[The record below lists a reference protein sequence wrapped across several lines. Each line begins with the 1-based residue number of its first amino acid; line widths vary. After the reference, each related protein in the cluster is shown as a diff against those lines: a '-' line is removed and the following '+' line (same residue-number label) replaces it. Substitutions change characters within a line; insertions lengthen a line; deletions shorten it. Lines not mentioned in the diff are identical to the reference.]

1 MHQHAEAAATVLR
14 GEYRPELVLLSLVI
28 AVFSATM
35 ALKSAQIS
43 RYAETVL
50 YRHVATASGALALAG
65 GIWTM
70 HFIGMLAY
78 VVPAEVHYDVS
89 LTLASF
95 LPACAASWPAL
106 RLLARPEVSR
116 KALLGS
122 GLLVGLGIGTMHYS
136 GMTAM
141 EMSLAMTYDP
151 VIFGLSIVVAAALAT
166 LALWIRY
173 GLRGTA
179 LSPRQRFAVSGL
191 VMGLAIAGMHYTG
204 MSAMRVSGTPIA
216 PSQSFPVTT
225 EVASLLLAGFTII
238 GTLLVYATN
247 DLIRSRELYRRVEE
261 SESRLRATL
270 ETAVDGIITIDDRSR
285 IVSVNQSVERMFGWS
300 ADALRLQNI
309 TMLLPDCGN
318 ACATRLGDGVPPH
331 DDTERVGQSREV
343 MGLRRDGTYIP
354 LRLAVGR
361 MDLPGERLY
370 VGFVTDISERH
381 ALDGSLRETAERA
394 ERAAAAK
401 STFLANMSHEIRTPM
416 NSIIGFTELLLQG
429 ELSRTQRAHLRT
441 IRQSSRSLLALISD
455 ILDTTRLEKDGLQ
468 LESIDFSLKGLAAQI
483 ESSLRLGA
491 QHKGLSLV
499 THYASDLP
507 EYFRG
512 DPLRLLQVLTNLVG
526 NAIKFTERGGVT
538 VRFARG
544 AVDGADGVV
553 VAVED
558 SGIGMSPEQVATIF
572 APFTQADAS
581 ISRRFGGTGL
591 GTTISRQLVELM
603 GGSIEVT
610 STAGVGSCFT
620 VRIPLLEGVAPETS
634 PAAIGGPALPPL
646 VILAADDVAQN
657 LELLDAVLTRDGH
670 QVVRVPDGA
679 HALQRFQAESFDLVL
694 MDVHMPGMDGLETT
708 RLIRQYERGT
718 ERKATPIIA
727 LTASVLDEDRRAVLQ
742 AGMDGFA
749 VKPIDV
755 RALREEMARVLALG
769 DGVQPL
775 DVLPVQGVGAP
786 VIDWDTAISLWGT
799 RERVVRAIATFM
811 ESVPMQHGV
820 LWNVAATTEVAA
832 VVTALHTVRGAA
844 GNLGLAQL
852 ARTASNLEEQWREL
866 LTAADGPSMRALHRA
881 MDAVEA
887 EIPMLSG
894 TERARTEEGEL
905 ASSPL
910 APDTGALGVAHS
922 DAELAQLA
930 DRLRVLLQRGELDDD
945 LLDRVC
951 VAFAARG
958 ARSAATRL
966 RDAVDGFD
974 FPRAVQGLDACLA
987 EGVAAAA
994 TADATASATTSAMAS
1009 VS

>member
-1 MHQHAEAAATVLR
+1 MHQHAEAAATILR
-14 GEYRPELVLLSLVI
+14 GEYRPELVLLSLAI

-43 RYAETVL
+43 RYAETAM

-78 VVPAEVHYDVS
+78 VVPAEVHYDLS

-106 RLLARPEVSR
+106 RLLARPDVS
-116 KALLGS
+116 KLALLGS

-141 EMSLAMTYDP
+141 EMSLSMTYDP
-151 VIFGLSIVVAAALAT
+151 VIFGLSIVVAAVLAT

-204 MSAMRVSGTPIA
+204 MSAMRISGTPVA

-225 EVASLLLAGFTII
+225 EVASLLLACFTII

-270 ETAVDGIITIDDRSR
+270 ETAVDGIITIDDRGR
-285 IVSVNQSVERMFGWS
+285 IVSVNPSAERMFGWS

-309 TMLLPDCGN
+309 TMLLPDCKN
-318 ACATRLGDGVPPH
+318 ACATRLGDGVPH
-331 DDTERVGQSREV
+331 DDDSAQIGQSREV
-343 MGLRRDGTYIP
+343 MGLRRDGSYLP

-381 ALDGSLRETAERA
+381 ALEASLRETAERA

-441 IRQSSRSLLALISD
+441 IRQSSRSLLALIND
-455 ILDTTRLEKDGLQ
+455 ILDTTRLEKEGLQ
-468 LESIDFSLKGLAAQI
+468 LELIDFSLKGLAAQI

-491 QHKGLSLV
+491 QHKGLSLI
-499 THYASDLP
+499 THYAADLP
-507 EYFRG
+507 EYFKG

-538 VRFARG
+538 VRFTRSAEG
-544 AVDGADGVV
+544 IA

-558 SGIGMSPEQVATIF
+558 SGIGMSPEQVATVF

-603 GGSIEVT
+603 GGSIEVR

-620 VRIPLLEGVAPETS
+620 VRIPLREGVAPETS
-634 PAAIGGPALPPL
+634 PAMIGGPTLPPL
-646 VILAADDVAQN
+646 LILAADDVAQN
-657 LELLDAVLTRDGH
+657 LELLDALLSRDGH
-670 QVVRVPDGA
+670 NVVRVPDGA
-679 HALQRFQAESFDLVL
+679 RALERFKAEAFDLVL

-708 RLIRQYERGT
+708 RVIRQYERST
-718 ERKATPIIA
+718 ERHATPIIA

-755 RALREEMARVLALG
+755 RALREEMARVLKLG
-769 DGVQPL
+769 ESVQPL
-775 DVLPVQGVGAP
+775 DVLPTRAAGVA
-786 VIDWDTAISLWGT
+786 VIDWDTAVSLWGT
-799 RERVVRAIATFM
+799 RERVLRAIAAFM
-811 ESVPMQHGV
+811 GSVPMQHAL
-820 LWNVAATTEVAA
+820 LWNVTATTDVAA
-832 VVTALHTVRGAA
+832 VVAALHTVRGAA

-852 ARTASNLEEQWREL
+852 AHIASQLEAQWRDVI
-866 LTAADGPSMRALHRA
+866 AAVDGPSLHPLQRA

-887 EIPMLSG
+887 EFSAQSG
-894 TERARTEEGEL
+894 VGAMQAGVGEAVFPLLTE
-905 ASSPL
+905 
-910 APDTGALGVAHS
+910 S
-922 DAELAQLA
+922 DAGDAGPAKSDSELVHMSE
-930 DRLRVLLQRGELDDD
+930 RLRMLLQRGELDDH
-945 LLDRVC
+945 LLDLVC
-951 VAFAARG
+951 AELAARG
-958 ARSAATRL
+958 ERSAADRL
-966 RDAVDGFD
+966 RDAVDAFD
-974 FPRAVQGLDACLA
+974 FARALHSLDGGL
-987 EGVAAAA
+987 AAAV
-994 TADATASATTSAMAS
+994 TTS